1 MSLSKK
7 INLRERER
15 IIQIERRYGLTDWW
29 KYGLGLI
36 FLALVSFF
44 MFQLF
49 WQGWWGYVVYTLGV
63 LLGLYII
70 FRVWFF
76 NHFNLFVLTSE
87 RVIDIH
93 QVGWFDQIMS
103 SISHQ
108 DIKDISVRKK
118 GLLANVFNYGSVIVR
133 SQSDQFFLDI
143 IKIHHPQELQTELIE
158 VGEQYRQNRQLLNT
172 KTIYRN
178 FIKIIPDLNDEQL
191 KTVNQLIMNQFEEV
205 EAESAMAE
213 KLVEELVADEGD
225 GNQG

>member
-1 MSLSKK
+1 MKSMSLSKK
-7 INLRERER
+7 INLREGER
-15 IIQIERRYGLTDWW
+15 VIQIERRYGLSDWW
-29 KYGLGLI
+29 KYGLGLV
-36 FLALVSFF
+36 FLALPSFF

-49 WQGWWGYVVYTLGV
+49 WQGWWGYVIYTLGI

-87 RVIDIH
+87 RIVDVH
-93 QVGWFDQIMS
+93 RVGWFDQIIS
-103 SISHQ
+103 SISHK

-118 GLLANVFNYGSVIVR
+118 GFLANVFNYGSVIVR

-143 IKIHHPQELQTELIE
+143 IKIHHPQELQTVLIE

-178 FIKIIPDLNDEQL
+178 FIKIIPDLSDEQL
-191 KTVNQLIMNQFEEV
+191 KTVSQLIMNEFEEV
-205 EAESAMAE
+205 EAGQEMSGELAE
-213 KLVEELVADEGD
+213 GLKGLVGE
-225 GNQG
+225 